1 MIWVEPDAADNTG
14 LVTLTQT
21 HMSGDEFSIGTTVVT
36 FTAVDAAGNVN
47 TEAFTVTI
55 NGEFRVLEIIIYL

>member
-1 MIWVEPDAADNTG
+1 MIWVEPDAYDNTG
-14 LVTLTQT
+14 VVTLTQT
-21 HMSGDEFSIGTTVVT
+21 HMSGDAFTIGTTVVT